1 MRADKVKFTTVAL
14 GCEDHRPFNVTIF
27 FYLFFILWLRPR
39 AQLLIIMPDSQNWT
53 IFTPWLKKSPERK
66 RSLDNKQ
73 IHCSTSRL
81 ICMAKYSTIFKHS
94 CVLCLKDFFFFSPPK
109 HVTVHSL
116 SKLSINVMIR
126 NTRVLTWEGL
136 MNEKMQASLLVLQSD
151 KHTAKGGIQRLEGVN
166 TQEETLLQ

>member
-1 MRADKVKFTTVAL
+1 MIRADKVKFTTIAL

-53 IFTPWLKKSPERK
+53 IFTPWLKKSPER
-66 RSLDNKQ
+66 SLDNKQ

-94 CVLCLKDFFFFSPPK
+94 TQLCLKISFFFSTQTCDSAFAFEAK
-109 HVTVHSL
+109 YSCND
-116 SKLSINVMIR
+116 K
-126 NTRVLTWEGL
+126 
-136 MNEKMQASLLVLQSD
+136 
-151 KHTAKGGIQRLEGVN
+151 KHTSAHMGGANE
-166 TQEETLLQ
+166 